1 MADFKHDQYR
11 KLFDQSADAMLIIDD
26 GRFVDFNDATLKML
40 GYSCRQELF
49 STHPSQLSPP
59 NQPDGRSSFEKADEM
74 IAIAFEK
81 GSHRFE
87 WIHRRADGSDFPVE
101 VLLTP
106 VPYENRMLLNV
117 VWRDITQ
124 RKKAEEALRLAK
136 YVTDNT
142 SEGVIVCDTTPKII
156 EINPAYSEIM
166 GYSRDEILGQNPG
179 FTNSGRHDKSFFS
192 DMWREIT
199 STGKWEGEIW
209 DRRKNGEVFPKFL
222 RINAVYNDLNKPI
235 YYVGVFSD
243 ITRIKE
249 AEDKLSELA
258 FSDPLTKLPNRALF
272 HERLEQEILGC
283 ERRKSKIAVLFL
295 DLDRFKDINDTLGHA
310 SGDSLLIAVAKQI
323 RSSVRA
329 VDTVARMGGDEFT
342 VIISDVKDESVVA
355 DIANHI
361 IKSVNKVVNVEGK
374 EIIARASVGISYYP
388 KDGENVDDLMRHADM
403 AMYKAKENG
412 GDSFSFYSEEMN
424 IESARRLL
432 LESEMRHGIENKHFI
447 PYFQPIMD
455 LDSGTIVGMEAL
467 ARWDHPGN
475 GIVLPGEFIP
485 LAEDNGYIIPIGRE
499 VLRESCRQARQW
511 QLSSSIPLKVSVNL
525 SGRQI
530 KSLDLRKDIETSLY
544 ESGLSPDCLTLEI
557 TESMMMGNVDA
568 AIKLF
573 GDLRN
578 AGLKIAIDDFGTGYS
593 SLSQL
598 KRFPVNSL
606 KIDQSFVRD
615 IQADNS
621 SRTIIQTIIS
631 MANSMGLEV
640 VAEGVETH
648 EQLDF
653 LKNQGCRYVQ
663 GFYFS
668 RPMPGDIFEK
678 TINQEAFHPANYI
691 H

>member
-11 KLFDQSADAMLIIDD
+11 KLFNQSADAMLIIDD

-40 GYSCRQELF
+40 GYSSREHLL

-59 NQPDGRSSFEKADEM
+59 KQPDGRRSFEKADEM
-74 IAIAFEK
+74 ITIAFEK

-106 VPYENRMLLNV
+106 VPFEDRMLLNV

-124 RKKAEEALRLAK
+124 RKNAEEALRLAK

-142 SEGVIVCDTTPKII
+142 SEGVIVCDTTPTII
-156 EINPAYSEIM
+156 EVNPAYCEIM
-166 GYSRDEILGQNPG
+166 GYSREEILGQNPG
-179 FTNSGRHDKSFFS
+179 FTKSGRHDKAFFAA
-192 DMWREIT
+192 MWREI
-199 STGKWEGEIW
+199 SETGQWAGDIW
-209 DRRKNGEVFPKFL
+209 DKRKNGEIFPKFL
-222 RINAVYNDLNKPI
+222 RINAVYNELNQPI
-235 YYVGVFSD
+235 YYIGVLSD
-243 ITRIKE
+243 ITRLKE
-249 AEDKLSELA
+249 AEEKLSELA

-283 ERRKSKIAVLFL
+283 KRRRSKLAVFFL

-310 SGDSLLIAVAKQI
+310 SGDSLLVAVGKQI

-342 VIISDVKDESVVA
+342 VIISDVKDEAVVA
-355 DIANHI
+355 DIATHV
-361 IKSVNKVVNVEGK
+361 IKAVKRVVNVAGK
-374 EIIARASVGISYYP
+374 EVVARASVGISYYP
-388 KDGENVDDLMRHADM
+388 KDGETVDDLMRHADM

-412 GDSFSFYSEEMN
+412 GDSFSFYSEQMN
-424 IESARRLL
+424 IERARRLL
-432 LESEMRHGIENKHFI
+432 LESEMRHGIENNQFI

-455 LDSGTIVGMEAL
+455 LNSGTLVGMEAL
-467 ARWDHPGN
+467 ARWKHPGN
-475 GIVLPGEFIP
+475 GVVLPGEFIP
-485 LAEDNGYIIPIGRE
+485 LAEDNGYIIPIGRKL
-499 VLRESCRQARQW
+499 LREACRLAREW
-511 QLSSSIPLKVSVNL
+511 QLSTSLPLKVSVNL

-530 KSLDLRKDIETSLY
+530 KSLELRKDIETSLY
-544 ESGLSPDCLTLEI
+544 ETELSPDSLTLEI
-557 TESMMMGNVDA
+557 TESMMMDNVDA
-568 AIKLF
+568 AVKLF

-598 KRFPVNSL
+598 KRFPVNTL
-606 KIDQSFVRD
+606 KIDQSFVQD
-615 IQADNS
+615 IQADDS

-631 MANSMGLEV
+631 MADSMGLDV
-640 VAEGVETH
+640 VAEGVETYD
-648 EQLDF
+648 QLDF
-653 LKNQGCRYVQ
+653 LKGLGCQYVQ

-668 RPMPGDIFEK
+668 HPLPGDKFEK
-678 TINQEAFHPANYI
+678 VVNQERFYSSNNLL
-691 H
+691 